1 MVSIRMAACP
11 NRNLTAI
18 SVTRPHV
25 SEALVNCVHC
35 YSIRDPDLYHI
46 AWIVRMVFELC
57 SPEKCRGEG
66 MRSDLTKLAVADVNK
81 QCNYLY
87 SSGRVCSMTR
97 AIFEKGFADQ

>member
-66 MRSDLTKLAVADVNK
+66 MRSDLTKLAVADLNK
-81 QCNYLY
+81 QCKLLILFWK
-87 SSGRVCSMTR
+87 SMFNDTGD
-97 AIFEKGFADQ
+97 I